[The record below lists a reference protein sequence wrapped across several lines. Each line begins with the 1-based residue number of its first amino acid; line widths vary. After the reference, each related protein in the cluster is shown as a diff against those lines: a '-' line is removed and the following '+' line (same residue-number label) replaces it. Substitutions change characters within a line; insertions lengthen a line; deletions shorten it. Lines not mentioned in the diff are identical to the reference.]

1 MIQNKAAEEKTSDYF
16 SQVLAQENNEVRGDL
31 QPGAHIT
38 QHKASPI
45 STQLGAGF
53 LLFEKYKPFRHH
65 GRGT

>member
-1 MIQNKAAEEKTSDYF
+1 MIQNKVAEEKTSDYF

-45 STQLGAGF
+45 PS
-53 LLFEKYKPFRHH
+53 HS
-65 GRGT
+65 